1 MKSPFWSLSRTAG
14 LVYLTVVLSGIV
26 TLAYVPSQ
34 LIEPEDPA
42 RTVANIMAS
51 EHLFRVGI
59 LAGFICFTAFLLLPL
74 VLYRLLGHINRT
86 AGVLMIAFAVVSVPI
101 SLANMSNKFD
111 VLILLGDEALLG
123 VLAPDQLNA
132 AVMLSLAQYNRGLLA
147 SALFWGLWLF
157 PLGYL
162 ILKSGALPRVLGVL
176 LIAGCFGYLVQVFG
190 AILFASYA
198 DTIIARYATLPAS
211 LGEIGTCL
219 WLLIMGAKVGPG
231 ERTEPT
237 QV

>member
-1 MKSPFWSLSRTAG
+1 MKPPLLSEARAAG
-14 LVYLTVVLSGIV
+14 LVYLIVVLSGIL

-34 LIEPEDPA
+34 LIEPKDA
-42 RTVANIMAS
+42 AQTVENIRAS
-51 EHLFRVGI
+51 EPLFRAGI
-59 LAGFICFTAFLLLPL
+59 LAGFICFTAFLALPL
-74 VLYRLLGHINRT
+74 VLYRLLGHFNRT
-86 AGVLMIAFAVVSVPI
+86 AGVLMVAFAVVSVPI
-101 SLANMSNKFD
+101 SLANMSHKLD
-111 VLILLGDEALLG
+111 VLILLGDEAFLG
-123 VLAPDQLNA
+123 VLGPDQLNA
-132 AVMLSLAQYNRGLLA
+132 AVMLSFAQYNRGLLA

-237 QV
+237 KV